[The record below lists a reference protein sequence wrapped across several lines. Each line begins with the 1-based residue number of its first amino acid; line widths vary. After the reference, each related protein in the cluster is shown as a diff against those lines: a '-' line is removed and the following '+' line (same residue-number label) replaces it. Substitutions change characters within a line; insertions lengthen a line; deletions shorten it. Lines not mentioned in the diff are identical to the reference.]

1 MDFEKELAILINK
14 YSKENE
20 SDTPDFILARYLK
33 DCLAN
38 YTETVRSLDAAI
50 RAEDRQLPR
59 AMIDEFDA
67 MRETY
72 DTAEAIARR
81 YGYSIKEE

>member
-1 MDFEKELAILINK
+1 MESAFMFVEKWVETP
-14 YSKENE
+14 SKEQG
-20 SDTPDFILARYLK
+20 SHLDQLK
-33 DCLAN
+33 RMVA
-38 YTETVRSLDAAI
+38 ERDAAI

-81 YGYSIKEE
+81 YGYTVKED

>member
-1 MDFEKELAILINK
+1 METAKDFAKTALI
-14 YSKENE
+14 YEDIEPATLIRLIRMVNE
-20 SDTPDFILARYLK
+20 R
-33 DCLAN
+33 
-38 YTETVRSLDAAI
+38 DAAI